1 MGRRTACGTLAVAVV
16 LMAGAPASP
25 ALPRPAHIVIVV
37 EENKLYSRIIGNP
50 EAPYINSLA
59 SRGAVFANYF
69 ALTHPSQ
76 PNYLALFSGSTQGV
90 STNGSPASGS
100 PFATP
105 NLATGLAGAG
115 LTFAGYCEGL
125 PAAGSLEPVHENYR
139 RRHNPWSNFSNV
151 PANSNLPFTDFP
163 TSDRYAS
170 LPTVA
175 FVIPDLIHDMHSG
188 TIATGDEWLRN
199 NLDPYIQWAAANN
212 SLFIL
217 TFDESDSPETN
228 HILTLMVGPMVKP
241 GSYSE
246 PVNHLHLLRTIED
259 LYGLPYA
266 GDSSTVAPILDVWV
280 LVPDPV
286 PPPEPQSSE
295 SSRKCGLLGV
305 EGLLVMIILRARAG
319 PGGRPSPRPWP
330 SWRRGSRG

>member
-1 MGRRTACGTLAVAVV
+1 MARWTAPGGLILTVALLAGR
-16 LMAGAPASP
+16 PAAP
-25 ALPRPAHIVIVV
+25 ALPRPDHIVIVV
-37 EENKLYSRIIGNP
+37 EENKFFSRIIGNP
-50 EAPYINSLA
+50 ESPYINALA
-59 SRGAVFANYF
+59 SRGAVFTNFF

-90 STNGSPASGS
+90 TTSASPAPGS
-100 PFATP
+100 PFSTP
-105 NLATGLAGAG
+105 NLATGLSGAG

-139 RRHNPWSNFSNV
+139 RRHNPWSNFANV
-151 PANSNLPFTDFP
+151 PSSSNLPFTDFP
-163 TSDRYAS
+163 TSDQYAS
-170 LPTVA
+170 LPTVS
-175 FVIPDLIHDMHSG
+175 FVIPDLTHDMHSG

-199 NLDPYIQWAAANN
+199 NLDAYIQWAAANN

-228 HILTLMVGPMVKP
+228 QILTLMVGPMVKP

-266 GDSSTVAPILDVWV
+266 GDSATVAPILDVWV
-280 LVPDPV
+280 MASDPV

-295 SSRKCGLLGV
+295 SSKRCGLLGI
-305 EGLLVMIILRARAG
+305 EALLLMAVGIILRGRGG
-319 PGGRPSPRPWP
+319 PGGRP
-330 SWRRGSRG
+330 

>member
-1 MGRRTACGTLAVAVV
+1 MGRWTAFGGLALCLA

-25 ALPRPAHIVIVV
+25 ALPRPDHIVIVV
-37 EENKLYSRIIGNP
+37 DENKLYSRIIGNP

-59 SRGAVFANYF
+59 GRAAVFTNFF

-90 STNGSPASGS
+90 STNSSPAPGT

-151 PANSNLPFTDFP
+151 PADSNRPFTDFP
-163 TSDRYAS
+163 ASDRYDS
-170 LPTVA
+170 LPTVS

-199 NLDPYIQWAAANN
+199 NLDSYIQWAATHN

-217 TFDESDSPETN
+217 TFDESDSPEAN
-228 HILTLMVGPMVKP
+228 HILTLMVGPMVIP
-241 GSYSE
+241 GTYPE
-246 PVNHLHLLRTIED
+246 PVNHLHLLRTLED

-266 GDSSTVAPILDVWV
+266 GDSATVNPILDVWIM
-280 LVPDPV
+280 VPDPV
-286 PPPEPQSSE
+286 PTPEPRPSDNNK
-295 SSRKCGLLGV
+295 KCGLLGI
-305 EGLLVMIILRARAG
+305 EALLLAGLRRSIRPARVG
-319 PGGRPSPRPWP
+319 PGARP
-330 SWRRGSRG
+330 